1 MKHQKTAR
9 RGAAAIQRAATRTA
23 SLGAVSGQVIAQR
36 MARAATGDHAENSR
50 MLPEKFGAATLAGLV
65 IMQHAMRMNMRMAG
79 FATAEAF
86 NVARAAQSMA
96 VAATPAALYG
106 AQFDFMQ
113 AWLPRWQAQSMQLG
127 TAMIQSGSA
136 ALAPLQHVAA
146 GNARRLAA

>member
-9 RGAAAIQRAATRTA
+9 RGAAAIQRASVKTA
-23 SLGAVSGQVIAQR
+23 KLGAVSGQVIAQR

-65 IMQHAMRMNMRMAG
+65 MMQHAMRINMRLAG

-86 NVARAAQSMA
+86 SLAQAARSMA
-96 VAATPAALYG
+96 VAVTPGAMYG
-106 AQFDFMQ
+106 AQVDFLQ
-113 AWLPRWQAQSMQLG
+113 AWLPRWQARSMQLG
-127 TAMIQSGSA
+127 TDMLQSGSA
-136 ALAPLQHVAA
+136 ALGPLQRVAA